1 MARPVKTGLEY
12 FPLDVNTDDKL
23 ELIEAEH
30 GLQGFA
36 IVIKLWQKIY
46 SNGYFIEWNE
56 DIELLFSRRINSEK
70 TLINSVITSCF
81 HRNLLEKTMYDK
93 YGILTSTGIQRRFF
107 NVCKQSKRSSVTAIE
122 EYLLVFTEFTDIIT
136 ELTRINP
143 EISTQS
149 KEKESKVKESNIS
162 FDFFWNLYDKKIGDK
177 SKLSKKWEK
186 LKDEERQAAIDYIPR
201 YKASQPD
208 KKYRKNPETFLNNK
222 SWNDELISSSPKQ
235 TNGYQHPAVIT
246 RNIVQDDR
254 F

>member
-107 NVCKQSKRSSVTAIE
+107 NVCKQSKRSSVTAID
-122 EYLLVFTEFTDIIT
+122 EYLLIFPEFTDIIT

-143 EISTQS
+143 EISTQR
-149 KEKESKVKESNIS
+149 KEKERKEKESNIS

-177 SKLSKKWEK
+177 SKLSKKWDK
-186 LKDEERQAAIDYIPR
+186 LKDEERQAAIDYIPK
-201 YKASQPD
+201 YKESQPE
-208 KKYRKNPETFLNNK
+208 KQYRKNPETFLNNK
-222 SWNDELISSSPKQ
+222 SWNDELIPKNKVNPAQ
-235 TNGYQHPAVIT
+235 PIHPTVLHRST
-246 RNIVQDDR
+246 VPDDR